1 MLPSR
6 PALLAATLFIACGEA
21 NPEDAGPGPS
31 DVGTADAGMDGG
43 VSDSGGIQPVDGDP
57 FDPGTRAAQL
67 AQAICA
73 HRAGCEPFFAA
84 HSGEDEAQCTQRESA
99 SLRARWDAYPP
110 LFARRRAAFV
120 AAAFE
125 ACRGAYQDALLDC
138 DLGPDLARCDGIFLG
153 SRPSGASCGDSVEC
167 QAGHWCT
174 GLAPACGLCIPKAA
188 VGDSCL
194 GAPCV
199 DGARCLPTGVDEARC
214 VADRAALG
222 AACGDASTGLCRGHL
237 QCVGPLGGALSCARP
252 AGAGALCDS
261 SGAAP
266 DCDLG
271 SGYGCADTDRCEPA
285 AIVSPPA
292 ACGVTAPNNLCD
304 RSSYCAANSGQ
315 CESKAAAGAT
325 CDALV
330 SCAPGLRCVPDAAG
344 NPAGRCRAPLAT
356 GASCG
361 NPIEC
366 APTETCLAG
375 RCGPLRIDATCG

>member
-1 MLPSR
+1 MSLHRS
-6 PALLAATLFIACGEA
+6 ALLAATLFIACGEA
-21 NPEDAGPGPS
+21 EPNDAGLGAN
-31 DVGTADAGMDGG
+31 DAGTADSGADGG
-43 VSDSGGIQPVDGDP
+43 AGDSGGIQPVDGDP
-57 FDPGTRAAQL
+57 FDPAARATQL

-73 HRAGCEPFFAA
+73 HRAGCEPLAA
-84 HSGEDEAQCTQRESA
+84 SHSGEDQAQCTQRESA
-99 SLRARWDAYPP
+99 WLRARWDAYPP

-125 ACRGAYQDALLDC
+125 ACRDAYQAALLDC
-138 DLGPDLARCDGIFLG
+138 DLGPDLSRCDGIFLG

-188 VGDSCL
+188 VGDSCR

-199 DGARCLPTGVDEARC
+199 DGARCLPASADDVRC
-214 VADRAALG
+214 VGDRVALG
-222 AACGDASTGLCRGHL
+222 AGCGDTNTGLCRGHL
-237 QCVGPLGGALSCARP
+237 QCVGPLGGALTCARP
-252 AGAGALCDS
+252 AGAGALCDV
-261 SGAAP
+261 SGAGP
-266 DCDLG
+266 NCDLS

-285 AIVSPPA
+285 TIVSPPA
-292 ACGVTAPNNLCD
+292 PCGSTAPTNLCD
-304 RSSYCAANSGQ
+304 RGSYCAALGQ
-315 CESKAAAGAT
+315 CESKATVGAA

-344 NPAGRCRAPLAT
+344 SPAGMCRAPLAT
-356 GASCG
+356 GASCS

-375 RCGPLRIDATCG
+375 RCGALRIDATCG